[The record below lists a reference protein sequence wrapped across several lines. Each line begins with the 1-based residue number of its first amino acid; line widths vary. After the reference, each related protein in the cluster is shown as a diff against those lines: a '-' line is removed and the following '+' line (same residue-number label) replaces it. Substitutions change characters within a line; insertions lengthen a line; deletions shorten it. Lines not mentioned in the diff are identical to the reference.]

1 MFEHSDFLDAIRN
14 VRSSSRLLCSG
25 FQRDL
30 SALLDGELADKHAQR
45 ALAHLESCHHCA
57 EFFQAIR
64 LQALAH
70 KDLAVPG
77 SLARRLRRMRG
88 EDLFEG
94 MTDSEILRRL
104 AAAFYQ
110 LGKAY
115 VLLATDGEYLL
126 HVAEEPVE
134 IDHFEKTEVAEAAEA
149 ARESGVY
156 RVSVEDL
163 KENAHTHL
171 IRGRKLLDEALSLKP
186 RFAEARLYLGF
197 VCQVQGDHQQA
208 AEAYREV
215 FLRTD
220 RLRNRAH
227 AAIQLGLIY
236 AGQNDHRRALRMFR
250 WVVASGLVARCPE
263 FAFVLH
269 NILVEHVNLGNA
281 RAAGEMLRRLR
292 ADYPELWES
301 VCQWMHRSPDFLSRV
316 QGDADCR
323 REFEAVEPAF
333 FAASA

>member
-1 MFEHSDFLDAIRN
+1 MYEHSDFLDAIRN

-25 FQRDL
+25 FQREL
-30 SALLDGELADKHAQR
+30 SALLDGELDDKHSQR
-45 ALAHLESCHHCA
+45 ALAHLESCESCA

-70 KDLAVPG
+70 RDLAVPG

-94 MTDSEILRRL
+94 MTDAEIIRRM
-104 AAAFYQ
+104 AAALYQ
-110 LGKAY
+110 LGKSY
-115 VLLATDGEYLL
+115 VLMATKEDYLL

-134 IDHFEKTEVAEAAEA
+134 IDHFERTEVAQASEA
-149 ARESGVY
+149 ARESGAC
-156 RVSVEDL
+156 RISVEQL
-163 KENAHTHL
+163 KEKTDSHL
-171 IRGRKLLDEALSLKP
+171 QTGRRLLEEALKLKP

-197 VCQVQGDHQQA
+197 VCQVQGETKTA
-208 AEAYREV
+208 AQEYREV

-220 RLRNRAH
+220 RLKNRAH

-236 AGQNDHRRALRMFR
+236 ADRDDHKRALRMFR
-250 WVVASGLVARCPE
+250 WVVASGLVARRPE

-281 RAAGEMLRRLR
+281 SEVGDVLRKLR
-292 ADYPELWES
+292 SEYPELWDS
-301 VCQWMHRSPDFLSRV
+301 VRSWVRRSPEFLSRI
-316 QGDADCR
+316 QGDANCR

-333 FAASA
+333 FAA